1 MGGVIQS
8 AKRKLFTQ
16 NANKFD
22 HLRRTQNMRAG
33 FAEIEFTPAEGAIP
47 GQIMPGYA
55 TDKLTPLMSHAA
67 VVESNGVMAAI
78 VSLDIIFFTT
88 RFADSLRERISEATG
103 IPAELIML
111 HTTHTHTGC
120 ETDVA
125 CWGAPANPDA
135 LIPVADATVEA
146 VLAAKE
152 ALAPVK
158 MGTARGFDTRYHFCR
173 DWYTTDGRIVMNPGG
188 MPRENLVR
196 PVSDIDH
203 SVNVIRFDD
212 LVGNPLAF
220 IVNYANHLDTTAK
233 YKKFGADYAGYLRI
247 ALRRDFG
254 RDVAVVFLNGCCGN
268 INHCDYYNNSHKQR
282 HCRKGLLASEQIGE
296 GLAKVVK
303 EVQPDLVCA
312 EKEIFI
318 QGKYEK
324 FPVPRRHATPEMKEW
339 AECVL
344 KKADAAK
351 AAGEKYNI
359 HDEICAMQYLAEDP
373 DAVPATVDI
382 GIHVLQIGDTVYVGL
397 PGEIFSEIGLKI
409 KANSPFA
416 NTVVVELADGWEGYI
431 PTDNALLAGCYESMY
446 SNISYTGLGTADAIV
461 AGATGM
467 LRELYNNETEKLIGK
482 MKTAADT
489 CYRIK

>member
-1 MGGVIQS
+1 M
-8 AKRKLFTQ
+8 L
-16 NANKFD
+16 
-22 HLRRTQNMRAG
+22 AG

-47 GQIMPGYA
+47 GQITPGYA

-67 VVESNGVMAAI
+67 VIESGGVTAAI

-88 RFADSLRERISEATG
+88 KFADSLRDRISKETG
-103 IPAELIML
+103 IPAELVML

-135 LIPVADATVEA
+135 LIPVADATVKA
-146 VLAAKE
+146 VLDAK
-152 ALAPVK
+152 ANLAEVK

-188 MPRENLVR
+188 IPRENLVR

-212 LVGNPLAF
+212 LGGRPLAF

-233 YKKFGADYAGYLRI
+233 YNKFGADYAGYLRI

-296 GLAKVVK
+296 GLANVIKA
-303 EVQPDLVCA
+303 VQPDLVA
-312 EKEIFI
+312 DEKEIFI
-318 QGKYEK
+318 QGKYETIS
-324 FPVPRRHATPEMKEW
+324 VPRRHATPEMKAW
-339 AECVL
+339 AEQKM
-344 KKADAAK
+344 KKVEAAK
-351 AAGEKYNI
+351 AAGEKYDV
-359 HDEICAMQYLAEDP
+359 HGEICARQYLAEDP
-373 DAVPATVDI
+373 ATVPATASI

-397 PGEIFSEIGLKI
+397 PGEIYTCIGTRI
-409 KANSPFA
+409 KANSPFP
-416 NTVVVELADGWEGYI
+416 NTLVVELESGANGYI
-431 PTDNALLAGCYESMY
+431 SPDIIQDCGAYEGIY
-446 SNISYTGLGTADAIV
+446 STIAFTGHGTVDV
-461 AGATGM
+461 LVNGATKM
-467 LRELYNNETEKLIGK
+467 LNEMHKEYLDKTIGGVV
-482 MKTAADT
+482 
-489 CYRIK
+489 YRPVYISRKN

>member
-1 MGGVIQS
+1 M
-8 AKRKLFTQ
+8 L
-16 NANKFD
+16 
-22 HLRRTQNMRAG
+22 AG

-47 GQIMPGYA
+47 GQITPGYA

-67 VVESNGVMAAI
+67 VIESRGVTAAI

-88 RFADSLRERISEATG
+88 KFADSLRGRISKETG
-103 IPAELIML
+103 IPTELIML

-125 CWGAPANPDA
+125 CWGAVANPDA
-135 LIPVADATVEA
+135 LIPVADATVKA
-146 VLAAKE
+146 VLDARANLAK
-152 ALAPVK
+152 VK
-158 MGTARGFDTRYHFCR
+158 MGSARGFDTRYHFCR
-173 DWYTTDGRIVMNPGG
+173 DWYTTDGRIVMNPGDV
-188 MPRENLVR
+188 PREQLLR

-212 LVGNPLAF
+212 LGGRPLAF

-233 YKKFGADYAGYLRI
+233 YNKFGADYAGYLRI

-254 RDVAVVFLNGCCGN
+254 RDVSVIFLNGCCGN

-296 GLAKVVK
+296 GLANVIKA
-303 EVQPDLVCA
+303 VQPDLVA
-312 EKEIFI
+312 DEREIFI
-318 QGKYEK
+318 QGKYETVS
-324 FPVPRRHATPEMKEW
+324 VPRRHATPEMKAW
-339 AECVL
+339 AEQKI
-344 KKADAAK
+344 KKVEAAK
-351 AAGEKYNI
+351 AAGEKYDV
-359 HDEICAMQYLAEDP
+359 HGEICARQYLAEDP
-373 DAVPATVDI
+373 ATVSATASI
-382 GIHVLQIGDTVYVGL
+382 GIHALQIGDTVYVGL

-461 AGATGM
+461 AGAGKV
-467 LRELYNNETEKLIGK
+467 LRELYDNETEALIGK
-482 MKTAADT
+482 MQTAADT

>member
-1 MGGVIQS
+1 
-8 AKRKLFTQ
+8 
-16 NANKFD
+16 
-22 HLRRTQNMRAG
+22 MRAG
-33 FAEIEFTPAEGAIP
+33 FSEIEFTPAEGPIP
-47 GQIMPGYA
+47 GQIKPGYG
-55 TDKLTPLMSHAA
+55 TGKLTPLMSHAA
-67 VVESNGVMAAI
+67 VIESNGVTAVI

-88 RFADSLRERISEATG
+88 PFADTLRERISKATG
-103 IPAELIML
+103 VPTELIMI

-120 ETDVA
+120 ETDVV

-135 LIPVADATVEA
+135 LIPVAEATVEA
-146 VLAAKE
+146 VLSAKE
-152 ALAPVK
+152 NLAEVK
-158 MGTARGFDTRYHFCR
+158 MGTARGFDTHYHFCR

-188 MPRENLVR
+188 IPRENLVR

-212 LVGNPLAF
+212 LEGNPLAF
-220 IVNYANHLDTTAK
+220 VVNYANHLDTTAK
-233 YKKFGADYAGYLRI
+233 YKMFGADYAGYLRI

-254 RDVAVVFLNGCCGN
+254 RDVAVLFLNGCCGN
-268 INHCDYYNNSHKQR
+268 INHYDYYNQSHNQR
-282 HCRKGLLASEQIGE
+282 HCRKGLFASEQIGE

-303 EVQPDLVCA
+303 EVQPDLVSE

-318 QGKYEK
+318 QGKYQK
-324 FPVPRRHATPEMKEW
+324 FPVPRRHATEEMKAW
-339 AECVL
+339 AAYYMDKVER
-344 KKADAAK
+344 AK
-351 AAGEKYNI
+351 AAGEKYNP
-359 HDEICAMQYLAEDP
+359 HDEICARQYLEEDP
-373 DAVPATVDI
+373 NTVPAMAEI

-446 SNISYTGLGTADAIV
+446 SNISYVGVGTGDAIV
-461 AGATGM
+461 KGATKM
-467 LRELYNNETEKLIGK
+467 LKELYDRETKALIGE
-482 MKTAADT
+482 MKTADYT